1 MKVRSFVEGAG
12 IAILLLAD
20 HLWPILSPHHTIV
33 YHDPLSLSM
42 IAGGIAIDVALATL
56 LFTIVLALQDR
67 YRPQQTGLVWAAV
80 LAVVVAKAVDF
91 TLFLLKV
98 YHASFRWTVT
108 MRVCLLFVALG
119 AGLFLS
125 RFFPPA
131 LRGSV
136 KAARVGLAMFGC
148 CIFWV
153 LPQLAIT
160 ALRTHAPAVD
170 AFNRSVQRPSPSS
183 DRIVWILL
191 DELSYDQVF
200 DHPQSDVKLPHFD
213 RLKNESVVFADVQ
226 PEGYYTERILPALF
240 LGRKIDNIRSSWQ
253 RDLYIHDGA
262 TSRWMPFNQQA
273 SIFGAAQ
280 QSGWTTGVAGWYN
293 PYCHI
298 LQNVLDSCYWQY
310 IFTPFPPELPGRKP
324 TLVDALVFP
333 FGSVLSHF
341 KVAPSPAELEVQA
354 HTQEYKDLVVAAD
367 ALIRNESIR
376 FVFLHLP
383 VPHPPGIYDRKT
395 NTLGVRGTYLDNLVL
410 ADKTLGS
417 LLDAIQRTAAA
428 SRTTV
433 IISSDHSWRVNM
445 WRSDPSWTK
454 EEERASGG
462 RFDTRPV
469 LLIHFPGSDAG
480 ELRTEKFPEL
490 GTNGIIRAMLQGEL
504 HSQADLDAWLSKHEG
519 FPSQNLALKH
529 R

>member
-20 HLWPILSPHHTIV
+20 HLWPILSPYHIIV

-80 LAVVVAKAVDF
+80 LAVVVTKAVDF
-91 TLFLLKV
+91 TLFLLKF
-98 YHASFRWTVT
+98 YHASFRWSVT

-125 RFFPPA
+125 RFFSPV
-131 LRGSV
+131 LHGSV
-136 KAARVGLAMFGC
+136 RAARFGLAMFGC
-148 CIFWV
+148 CIFWM
-153 LPQLAIT
+153 LPQLVIT
-160 ALRTHAPAVD
+160 ALRTHAPGAE
-170 AFNRSVQRPSPSS
+170 AFYRGVQQPSPTS

-213 RLKNESVVFADVQ
+213 RLKNESVVFADVH

-240 LGRKIDNIRSSWQ
+240 LGRKIDDIRSSLQ
-253 RDLYIHDGA
+253 RDLYIHDVA
-262 TSRWMPFNQQA
+262 TSRWKPFNQQA
-273 SIFGAAQ
+273 SIFAAAR

-298 LQNVLDSCYWQY
+298 LQNVLDSCYWQD
-310 IFTPFPPELPGRKP
+310 IIPFPPELPERTP
-324 TLVDALVFP
+324 DFVDALAIP
-333 FGSVLSHF
+333 FGSVLAHF
-341 KVAPSPAELEVQA
+341 KVAAFPDEPEVQA

-367 ALIRNESIR
+367 ALIRNESIG

-410 ADKTLGS
+410 ADKTLGG
-417 LLDAIQRTAAA
+417 LLEAIQRTAAA
-428 SRTTV
+428 PRTTV
-433 IISSDHSWRVNM
+433 IISSDHSWRVDT
-445 WRSDPSWTK
+445 WRNDAAWTK

-462 RFDTRPV
+462 RFDPRPV
-469 LLIHFPGSDAG
+469 LMIRFPGSDAG

-490 GTNGIIRAMLQGEL
+490 GTNGIIRAMLQGEV
-504 HSQADLDAWLSKHEG
+504 HSQGDLDAWLSKHEG
-519 FPSQNLALKH
+519 FPSQNLASNE